1 MKVGS
6 SVIAC
11 ALLCGNAWAQASAA
25 VSLAEAQQIA
35 LRNHPRIASAA
46 LAAEAS
52 GFAAKEVRSAY
63 YPTLSGNITGV
74 GSEHNSTLSAGAL
87 TTSSIFSRAATGF
100 TASQL
105 VTDFGRTA
113 SLEQSAKLRN
123 AAQNQNVTNIRAQV
137 LIEVQQTY
145 YQALASESVLKVA
158 QATLDL
164 RRLTLRQVSA
174 LAR

>member
-1 MKVGS
+1 MNVRS
-6 SVIAC
+6 SFIAW
-11 ALLCGNAWAQASAA
+11 AVFCGNAGAQNPSA
-25 VSLAEAQQIA
+25 VYLADAQQIA

-46 LAAEAS
+46 LAAEAG
-52 GFAAKEVRSAY
+52 GFATKQVRSAY
-63 YPTLSGNITGV
+63 YPTLSGNISGV

-100 TASQL
+100 SATQL

-137 LIEVQQTY
+137 QIAVRPSY
-145 YQALASESVLKVA
+145 
-158 QATLDL
+158 
-164 RRLTLRQVSA
+164 
-174 LAR
+174 